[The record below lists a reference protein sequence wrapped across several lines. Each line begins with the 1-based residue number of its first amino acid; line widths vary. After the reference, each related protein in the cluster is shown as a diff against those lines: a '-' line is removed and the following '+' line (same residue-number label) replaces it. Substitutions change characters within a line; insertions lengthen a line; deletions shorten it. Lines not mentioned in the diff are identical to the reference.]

1 MEPISTDGRCSR
13 AAGPSRESLYRAFA
27 EFDAG
32 DARITG
38 AGRTDAGVHAA
49 GQVASVKIDIGLG
62 TGVLLR
68 ALNAKLPRDIAV
80 RSVEEVPLSFSAR
93 FDALSRTYS
102 YIFILKRTALW
113 NRYYYPVRGGLDTDA
128 MRRSLRALEGEH
140 DFSSFAN
147 AGDDAGT
154 ICRMIRT
161 GVERS
166 DPLVTISVT
175 ADHFLYKM
183 VRNIA
188 GTVLRVGTGREGRH
202 RGGCSR
208 RKTGR
213 RPGRPCPRTAS
224 TSLKP
229 TTERRFR
236 GGCGAMS
243 ALCPFLS
250 LCAGRSPFHRRLEPV
265 PPPIPS
271 GGPLNSES
279 LFLWRIRLAGGT
291 DICIISASFKDR
303 RTILVA
309 R

>member
-1 MEPISTDGRCSR
+1 MRNFKLTIEYDGTDFHGWQVQPGLRTVQ
-13 AAGPSRESLYRAFA
+13 GDLYRAFA

-32 DARITG
+32 DTRITG

-80 RSVEEVPLSFSAR
+80 RDVEEVPLSFSAR

-102 YIFILKRTALW
+102 YIFITKRTALW
-113 NRYYYPVRGGLDTDA
+113 NRYYYPVKGGLDTEA

-166 DPLVTISVT
+166 GPLVTVSVT

-188 GTVLRVGTGREGRH
+188 GTVLRVGQ
-202 RGGCSR
+202 GGKIDMMR
-208 RKTGR
+208 VLEARDRAAAGQTL
-213 RPGRPCPRTAS
+213 PPN
-224 TSLKP
+224 
-229 TTERRFR
+229 
-236 GGCGAMS
+236 
-243 ALCPFLS
+243 ALYFIK
-250 LCAGRSPFHRRLEPV
+250 A
-265 PPPIPS
+265 
-271 GGPLNSES
+271 
-279 LFLWRIRLAGGT
+279 
-291 DICIISASFKDR
+291 DY
-303 RTILVA
+303 
-309 R
+309 